1 MKLTFTRT
9 FRSEYRVLKRLTL
22 SLGRR
27 VARIFQHCDRSMSDF
42 LKKKKKKN
50 MCLQSRE
57 FSQYFITQ
65 DGNRK
70 KSFRVKISQRARES
84 RFLKRAFF
92 IATALRWYVMHQ
104 KYIARV
110 SSYNDVKALGRIS
123 LVYNNLGVSRSRVL
137 PRSTVRLE
145 INISHRVQ
153 GA

>member
-1 MKLTFTRT
+1 
-9 FRSEYRVLKRLTL
+9 
-22 SLGRR
+22 
-27 VARIFQHCDRSMSDF
+27 
-42 LKKKKKKN
+42 

-92 IATALRWYVMHQ
+92 IATALRCVMHQ